1 MKTTIT
7 KTKDR
12 EVYVNPNGD
21 GHGHAEVVVRCAYT
35 RPGYTK
41 RTWDEAYILLTPAEL
56 RHIVNAL
63 ESGRKSMFNLC
74 PTCGVPAEQCDCMP

>member
-7 KTKDR
+7 KRKDR
-12 EVYVNPNGD
+12 EVYVCPSVD
-21 GHGHAEVVVRCAYT
+21 GSGSALVTVRCAYT

-41 RTWDEAYILLTPAEL
+41 RTWDEASILLTQAEL

-63 ESGRKSMFNLC
+63 EGK
-74 PTCGVPAEQCDCMP
+74 